1 MYVLVVLL
9 YKDIMFIVIVI
20 NVFIGDIKIC

>member
-20 NVFIGDIKIC
+20 NVFIEDIKIC